1 MDKNFIFDD
10 LKIEEINLLSNMVNN
25 VFDEF
30 VGGDYPEMG
39 NREFKDYIKS
49 PNILKRINEK
59 ISKFYVARYNKD
71 IIGMLEIKN
80 KDHISLFVV
89 RKEYHQKG
97 IGKTLFDNYLKSIK
111 NSSIKSITVNSS
123 FFAENIYSKMGFIK
137 KDEIQEKNGIK
148 YIPMEYKCKAEQTS
162 SNRIIKV
169 RRPQGG

>member
-1 MDKNFIFDD
+1 MDNNFIVDD

-30 VGGDYPEMG
+30 VGGDYSEMG
-39 NREFKDYIKS
+39 NREFKDYIT
-49 PNILKRINEK
+49 PQNILKRINDK

-71 IIGMLEIKN
+71 VIGMLEIKN
-80 KDHISLFVV
+80 KEHISLFFV

-111 NSSIKSITVNSS
+111 KSSIKSITVNSS

-137 KDEIQEKNGIK
+137 TDEIQERNGIK
-148 YIPMEYKCKAEQTS
+148 YIPMEYK
-162 SNRIIKV
+162 I
-169 RRPQGG
+169 